1 MDHLKKY
8 VRLSDVLD
16 DIDGLDR
23 VAQAK
28 RICCDAATD
37 KVYQAQIAGE
47 RAAYANMR
55 TRILRLA
62 ILPDSTQQLDAL
74 LQKTLN
80 YYGIDTQLIKTIEEL
95 QELHAEINKVLYL
108 HTQDKFLTQ
117 DDAAGKKQLIDLT
130 SEIADVQ
137 NMLDQLI
144 EYYHLWADVRDER
157 MKKMLRQQLRI
168 DLERR
173 SKT

>member
-23 VAQAK
+23 VAQAR

-55 TRILRLA
+55 TRILKLA

-80 YYGIDTQLIKTIEEL
+80 YYGIDNQLLKTVEEI
-95 QELHAEINKVLYL
+95 QELHDEINNVLYL
-108 HTQDKFLTQ
+108 HMQGKYLTQ
-117 DDAAGKKQLIDLT
+117 DNVAGRKQLIALS

-137 NMLDQLI
+137 NMLDQLV
-144 EYYHLWADVRDER
+144 EYYHLWEVVRNTR
-157 MKKMLRQQLRI
+157 MKKMLRQQERI
-168 DLERR
+168 ATEV
-173 SKT
+173 KNKA